1 MPEWRLNK
9 KPASQGTNGNGNS
22 PAEEK
27 AVVRTLPTASAAG
40 GQEDRTN
47 LHQLRADIHRQLLE
61 RLNLSNLDKMDRA
74 EVNRV
79 IAGVVRD
86 LLAQEGIPLN
96 VEERDHLTSQVL
108 DEIFGLGPLQPL
120 MEDPSVSDILVDTYE
135 RVIVERDGILFD
147 TDVRFQD
154 NRHLLKVIDRIVSA
168 VGRRIDDSSPMVDAR
183 LHDGS
188 RVNAVIPPLAVD
200 GPHLS
205 IRKFK
210 ADVLSAED
218 LVRLGTLSEPLV
230 QLMEGVVRARLNVLI
245 SGGTGAG
252 KTTFLNVLSSF
263 VPASERIVTVEDSA
277 ELQLRQPRV
286 VRLETRTANLEG
298 QGAVDQRAL
307 VINALRMRPDRILV
321 GEVRSSEAIDM
332 LQAMNT
338 GHDGSL
344 TTLHSN
350 SPRDA
355 LNRLETMVAMANLNL
370 PERAVRQQIAS
381 AIHVVVQLARFSDGK
396 RRLTCLSEVVGM
408 EGDVIT
414 MQDVFR
420 FEQQGVAENGDVLGR
435 LRPTGIRPK
444 FADRLRANGVSLPA
458 SMFSDL
464 HRASA

>member
-1 MPEWRLNK
+1 
-9 KPASQGTNGNGNS
+9 
-22 PAEEK
+22 
-27 AVVRTLPTASAAG
+27 
-40 GQEDRTN
+40 
-47 LHQLRADIHRQLLE
+47 
-61 RLNLSNLDKMDRA
+61 
-74 EVNRV
+74 
-79 IAGVVRD
+79 
-86 LLAQEGIPLN
+86 
-96 VEERDHLTSQVL
+96 
-108 DEIFGLGPLQPL
+108 
-120 MEDPSVSDILVDTYE
+120 MEDPSVSDILVDTFE
-135 RVIVERDGILFD
+135 RVLVERDGILFD

-154 NRHLLKVIDRIVSA
+154 DRHLLKVIDRIVSA

-183 LHDGS
+183 LQDGS

-230 QLMEGVVRARLNVLI
+230 ELMEGVVRARLNVLI

-420 FEQQGVAENGDVLGR
+420 FEQQGVAENGEVLGR

-444 FADRLRANGVSLPA
+444 FADRLRAHGVSLPA

-464 HRASA
+464 RKASA